1 MTKLRRPM
9 TPYRALSRIA
19 DVLGWDGCANV
30 VEKSEWTVR
39 KLSDPDTG
47 RDISLQDA
55 IRLDRAYRRAGGVG
69 APLFEAY
76 AAALE
81 LGGNGAD
88 QRRAELVAASS
99 IAVKETGE
107 AISAALAAA
116 TTAEDPATRLR
127 AINEVEEGMQAFQA
141 LLISLRGGEGQGGT
155 VG

>member
-19 DVLGWDGCANV
+19 DVLGWDGCADV

-47 RDISLQDA
+47 RNISLQDA

-76 AAALE
+76 AAAIE
-81 LGGNGAD
+81 FDDAD
-88 QRRAELVAASS
+88 PDMRRAELVQASGV
-99 IAVKETGE
+99 AVKEAGE
-107 AISAALAAA
+107 AIAAALSSIDSSDSSAA
-116 TTAEDPATRLR
+116 RMK
-127 AINEVEEGMQAFQA
+127 AILEVEEGLQAFQS
-141 LLISLRGGEGQGGT
+141 LLISLRGGGL
-155 VG
+155 